1 MKRWTF
7 DEMTAIDR
15 ESKSKKKADKNKNA
29 MAIGV
34 SPEEQLMLDEL
45 NGSMDEEGAKEA
57 ADALASVEFDDSV
70 FSSNDDKEEEQE
82 EEMSNNND
90 NEGEHVNE
98 AAIGE
103 SEEDSSNSGGALEG
117 SLESSY
123 EEPASNVTD
132 ELETTQMEKVA
143 DEPFE
148 GTDTGAMEAKVL
160 KMKRQEK
167 RRNKVD
173 RETGLTRKNKS

>member
-1 MKRWTF
+1 
-7 DEMTAIDR
+7 
-15 ESKSKKKADKNKNA
+15 
-29 MAIGV
+29 
-34 SPEEQLMLDEL
+34 MLDEL

-82 EEMSNNND
+82 KEMSNNND

-103 SEEDSSNSGGALEG
+103 SEEDSSNGGGALEG

-123 EEPASNVTD
+123 EEPAANVD
-132 ELETTQMEKVA
+132 PMSLKPRKWRKVA
-143 DEPFE
+143 TTVPLSE
-148 GTDTGAMEAKVL
+148 GTDTGAMEAKVA
-160 KMKRQEK
+160 KMTVSYTHLTLPTKRI
-167 RRNKVD
+167 V
-173 RETGLTRKNKS
+173 